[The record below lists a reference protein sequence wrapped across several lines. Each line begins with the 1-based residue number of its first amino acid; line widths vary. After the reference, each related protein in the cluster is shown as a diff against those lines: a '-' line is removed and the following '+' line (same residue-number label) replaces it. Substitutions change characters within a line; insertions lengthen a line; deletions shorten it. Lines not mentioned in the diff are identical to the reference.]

1 MLHSRLADRTIGG
14 ETIFLLIHWSSDT
27 LNTVQEIARQSL
39 QEIREHTRSMIS
51 DPRALPY
58 YVLAAGAIVTSIGL
72 YFAGR
77 KHESLF
83 FALWPPT
90 ILTMAILNVARFPRA
105 CCNSHL
111 TCCAIGDPVAL
122 SEGGRDF
129 SRRRS
134 VYIISCR
141 ALGARLKALWLL
153 GRVAAELV
161 IPEDLSNGTF
171 LTGRRGTA
179 DFITAPSGHI

>member
-83 FALWPPT
+83 FCAL
-90 ILTMAILNVARFPRA
+90 ASNH
-105 CCNSHL
+105 SHD
-111 TCCAIGDPVAL
+111 GDPECREV
-122 SEGGRDF
+122 SP
-129 SRRRS
+129 S
-134 VYIISCR
+134 V
-141 ALGARLKALWLL
+141 LQ
-153 GRVAAELV
+153 
-161 IPEDLSNGTF
+161 
-171 LTGRRGTA
+171 
-179 DFITAPSGHI
+179 